1 MITSLAEYRYEV
13 ILFSWWQALKR
24 DTSPLVAW
32 RPDPRIRP
40 ISSLSLYRQTR
51 HHWHWLDS
59 QSSLLVSRQIMH
71 PLRDNSSSSSS
82 DDFSGMS
89 VSRASLG
96 DVSVTELVNF
106 LKDVQRFL
114 DKLNH
119 EDISDDC
126 QAIKFSLGCRIDF
139 YTKRSTDG
147 WISKVSQHRNSFDL
161 PQNSFNNRDRLYSS
175 STLTRDDNQRF
186 SVSSGSGTSLKF
198 PQPPE
203 LQPPQLASQQ
213 LENSMMSID
222 VSQEESSY
230 STDHHTD
237 SEDYSTASMSE
248 SFHGFNSPPAKTS
261 TPKKLRNSGVFA
273 QKDHSNAQERIE
285 EEDFEDEDDYDL
297 IEIRSEIDPATLETS
312 PLDISARSL
321 IEISD
326 HKGWLWKKESIFK
339 SVRYWALI
347 HAGNLYLYSDVKDE
361 VYKECYYLE
370 GAHLKRHKKGVKFLV
385 QVRGT
390 YKNKNS
396 KQEYQTESQEQT
408 ELWMRQLETAI
419 VSAGRTPQAK
429 KKLSLTSS
437 QGSHT
442 FLDSIASLLSTVYP
456 ECLSFHC

>member
-1 MITSLAEYRYEV
+1 M
-13 ILFSWWQALKR
+13 
-24 DTSPLVAW
+24 
-32 RPDPRIRP
+32 
-40 ISSLSLYRQTR
+40 
-51 HHWHWLDS
+51 
-59 QSSLLVSRQIMH
+59 
-71 PLRDNSSSSSS
+71 
-82 DDFSGMS
+82 
-89 VSRASLG
+89 
-96 DVSVTELVNF
+96 
-106 LKDVQRFL
+106 
-114 DKLNH
+114 
-119 EDISDDC
+119 
-126 QAIKFSLGCRIDF
+126 
-139 YTKRSTDG
+139 
-147 WISKVSQHRNSFDL
+147 SQHRNSFDL

-186 SVSSGSGTSLKF
+186 SVSSSTSLKS
-198 PQPPE
+198 PQPQE
-203 LQPPQLASQQ
+203 LEPPPLASQQ

-230 STDHHTD
+230 TSDHHTD

-261 TPKKLRNSGVFA
+261 TPKKLRNSGILA
-273 QKDHSNAQERIE
+273 QIDYSNDQERIE

-297 IEIRSEIDPATLETS
+297 IEIRSEIHPATIETS

-408 ELWMRQLETAI
+408 ELWMRHLETAI

-429 KKLSLTSS
+429 KKLSLASS
-437 QGSHT
+437 QGSIH
-442 FLDSIASLLSTVYP
+442 I
-456 ECLSFHC
+456 